1 MTTSGLRGKSV
12 FLDEASVMATE
23 NVVMAAVLAEG
34 ETTIG
39 NAACEPHVQDLC
51 RFLVSLGA
59 QIEGIES
66 NVLRIQG
73 VTQLGGG
80 SWRVAPEHIEV
91 GSFIG
96 LAAAT
101 GGDLTIEDVEP
112 RDLISILPAFE
123 RLGVRVEVGETTIRV
138 PPGRGS

>member
-1 MTTSGLRGKSV
+1 
-12 FLDEASVMATE
+12 MATE

-34 ETTIG
+34 ETVIG

-91 GSFIG
+91 GELHRPRRG
-96 LAAAT
+96 DGRRPHDRGRRAA
-101 GGDLTIEDVEP
+101 
-112 RDLISILPAFE
+112 
-123 RLGVRVEVGETTIRV
+123 
-138 PPGRGS
+138 